1 MFIYLYIEREK
12 SLNGLVLFGFI
23 GIITFLSEFSEF
35 FLLNI
40 TISVMF
46 PCLTSCSDR
55 GLRMPHALHIL
66 YSTIECT
73 SLLLKYM
80 RTSNFYGS

>member
-1 MFIYLYIEREK
+1 
-12 SLNGLVLFGFI
+12 
-23 GIITFLSEFSEF
+23 
-35 FLLNI
+35 
-40 TISVMF
+40 MF